1 MTYTEASHLNLAIA
15 KCIQR
20 CRQSTEPYHELAEFI
35 NALRQGGV
43 AEHYIQAINVAALR
57 DIAAMITT
65 PPAPA
70 LTAPPTGYCYI
81 LQ

>member
-1 MTYTEASHLNLAIA
+1 MTYTEASHLNLAIS

-20 CRQSTEPYHELAEFI
+20 CRQSTEPYHELAKFI
-35 NALRQGGV
+35 DALRQGGV
-43 AEHYIQAINVAALR
+43 GEHYIQAINVAALR

-70 LTAPPTGYCYI
+70 LTAAPPAYCYI

>member
-1 MTYTEASHLNLAIA
+1 MTYTEASHLNLAIS

-20 CRQSTEPYHELAEFI
+20 CHQSPEPYRQLAEFI
-35 NALRQGGV
+35 DALRQGGV

-70 LTAPPTGYCYI
+70 LTVTPPAYCYI